1 MIDTQTIINN
11 CIRLKL
17 TGILQSYQSIA
28 EECCKTGASYTEYL
42 DLLLKHETMAK
53 DLKGQAMMLK
63 FAKLPVLKTLQQFD
77 FTASAVNEMEVQELA
92 TLQFIENKE
101 NIIFIGSPGTGKT
114 HLAISLGFLAT
125 KKRMSVKFMTVADL
139 ILQMETAISQDNLKA
154 YFSKNITHPTLL
166 VLDEFGYMKL
176 TEQQANFM
184 FQIINNRYEI
194 GSVII
199 TSNLTFSQWKG
210 VLNNDEALTAAIL
223 DRLIHHSHIVNI
235 NGDSYRLKRKAKA
248 GIILPTK
255 IEN

>member
-1 MIDTQTIINN
+1 MT
-11 CIRLKL
+11 
-17 TGILQSYQSIA
+17 
-28 EECCKTGASYTEYL
+28 
-42 DLLLKHETMAK
+42 K
-53 DLKGQAMMLK
+53 DVKAQAMMLK
-63 FAKLPVLKTLQQFD
+63 VAKLPVLKTLQQFD
-77 FTASAVNEMEVQELA
+77 FTASAVNEMEIQELS

-139 ILQMETAISQDNLKA
+139 ILQMETAISQDNLKS

-166 VLDEFGYMKL
+166 VLDEFGYVKL

-184 FQIINNRYEI
+184 FQIIN
-194 GSVII
+194 
-199 TSNLTFSQWKG
+199 
-210 VLNNDEALTAAIL
+210 NNDEALTAAIL